1 MTTVSWKLFRDMK
14 TFKKILIANRGEIAV
29 RIVRT
34 CRKMGIATVAVYSE
48 FDRDALHVR
57 LADQAVPI
65 GALAAKESYLNI
77 EKIIAAARLTGAD
90 AIHPGYG
97 FLAENAAFASACED
111 AGITFIGPRADVIRE
126 LGSKSEARKLAQEA
140 GVPVVPTPAENEFP
154 KLIKASL
161 GGGGRGMRIVRN
173 AAEFKEAFSAAKG
186 EAERAFGD
194 GALLVEKYIEGA
206 RHVEVQIFGDHYG
219 GVMHLFERDCSVQRR
234 HQKIIEESPSP
245 AVTPEIRRRMAD
257 AALALARKVSY
268 TNAGT
273 VEFLLAPSGDFYFIE
288 VNTRIQ
294 VEHPVTEMV
303 AGPDLIRLQI
313 EIAQGAKLP
322 GAQTQ
327 QKGHAIEARLYAEDP
342 ANDFL
347 PSTGTLHVWQ
357 PPQSSEGLR
366 IDSGLEEGTEI
377 GVYYDPLLAK
387 VIAHAEDRESAIR
400 KLTHALRIFAAQG
413 LRTNRE
419 FLIAVL
425 ESEEFQGGRAHT
437 GFQLPFSAKADE
449 DLERIFCSAVR
460 TYIERKEHAGR
471 KILPSIPPRFRNNPT
486 AAPAMKLRIGEREYQ
501 VGEEE
506 SIIEALFVG
515 EGHVDALIKGVRYR
529 FDVCQYGADYYV
541 RSSLGQRQITRLPR
555 FPEKTAGGQHQSA
568 NSPMPGQV
576 LRILVAEGQT
586 VKPGDGLVV
595 LEAMK
600 MEQTIKA
607 TIQGVV
613 RAVLV
618 KPAEVVAPGQMLV
631 EIEAVEDANEHASST
646 AAKH

>member
-1 MTTVSWKLFRDMK
+1 MK
-14 TFKKILIANRGEIAV
+14 RFSKILIANRGEIAV
-29 RIVRT
+29 RILRT
-34 CRKMGIATVAVYSE
+34 CREMGIATVAVYSD
-48 FDRDALHVR
+48 FDHDALHAR

-65 GALAAKESYLNI
+65 GGAAAKESYLNI
-77 EKIIAAARLTGAD
+77 EKIIAGARLTGAD

-111 AGITFIGPRADVIRE
+111 AGIAFIGPRASVIE
-126 LGSKSEARKLAQEA
+126 ALGSKSEARKLAQEA
-140 GVPVVPTPAENEFP
+140 GVPVVPVPAENEFP

-173 AAEFKEAFSAAKG
+173 AGEFQTALAAAKG

-194 GALLVEKYIEGA
+194 GSLLVEKYLEGA
-206 RHVEVQIFGDHYG
+206 RHVEIQIFGDHNG
-219 GVMHLFERDCSVQRR
+219 NVMHLFERDCSVQRR

-245 AVTPEIRRRMAD
+245 AVTPEIRRSMTD
-257 AALALARKVSY
+257 AAMALARKVGY

-294 VEHPVTEMV
+294 VEHPVTEM
-303 AGPDLIRLQI
+303 ATGLDLIRLQI

-322 GAQTQ
+322 NAHPKQS
-327 QKGHAIEARLYAEDP
+327 GHTIEARLYAEDP

-347 PSTGTLHVWQ
+347 PSTGTLHVWR
-357 PPQSSEGLR
+357 PQETSTDLR
-366 IDSGLEEGTEI
+366 IDSGVEEGTEI

-387 VIAHAEDRESAIR
+387 VIAHAGDRESAIR
-400 KLTHALRIFAAQG
+400 KLTHVLRNFAAQG
-413 LRTNRE
+413 LQTNRE

-425 ESEEFQGGRAHT
+425 ESEEFQTGKAHT
-437 GFQLPFSAKADE
+437 GFQLLVSSAPDE
-449 DLERIFCSAVR
+449 ELDRLFCSVTRA
-460 TYIERKEHAGR
+460 YIERSEHAR
-471 KILPSIPPRFRNNPT
+471 RSILPSIPPRFRNNPT
-486 AAPAMKLRIGEREYQ
+486 PAPAMKFAVGEREYQ
-501 VGEEE
+501 VGDARGAIDTL
-506 SIIEALFVG
+506 SVG
-515 EGHVDALIKGVRYR
+515 EGHVEALVKGVRYR
-529 FDVCQYGADYYV
+529 FDIRQHGANYYV
-541 RSSLGQRQITRLPR
+541 RSRLGQQRVTRLPR
-555 FPEKTAGGQHQSA
+555 FPEKTGGDQHQSA

-576 LRILVAEGQT
+576 LRILVAEGQQ
-586 VKPGDGLVV
+586 VKPGDGLIV

-618 KPAEVVAPGQMLV
+618 QPAEVVAPGQMLV
-631 EIEAVEDANEHASST
+631 EIDAVEDANEHASST

>member
-1 MTTVSWKLFRDMK
+1 MK
-14 TFKKILIANRGEIAV
+14 NFSKILIANRGEIAV
-29 RIVRT
+29 RIMRT
-34 CRKMGIATVAVYSE
+34 CREMGIATVAVYSD

-65 GALAAKESYLNI
+65 GGAAAKESYLNI
-77 EKIIAAARLTGAD
+77 EKIIAAARLTGAE

-111 AGITFIGPRADVIRE
+111 AGIVFVGPPADVIRA
-126 LGSKSEARKLAQEA
+126 LGSKDQARKLAQEA
-140 GVPVVPTPAENEFP
+140 AVPVVPTPAENEFP

-173 AAEFKEAFSAAKG
+173 TAEFKEAFAAAKG

-194 GALLVEKYIEGA
+194 GALLIEKYIEGA
-206 RHVEVQIFGDHYG
+206 RHVEVQIFGDHHG
-219 GVMHLFERDCSVQRR
+219 DVMHLYERDCSVQRR

-245 AVTPEIRRRMAD
+245 AVTPEIRSRMTD
-257 AALALARKVSY
+257 AAMALARKVGY

-303 AGPDLIRLQI
+303 TGLDLIRLQI
-313 EIAQGAKLP
+313 EIAQGGKLP
-322 GAQTQ
+322 DAKPE

-342 ANDFL
+342 ANHFL
-347 PSTGTLHVWQ
+347 PSTGTLHVWR
-357 PPQSSEGLR
+357 PPETSAGLR
-366 IDSGLEEGTEI
+366 IDSGVEEGTEI

-387 VIAHAEDRESAIR
+387 IVAHGEDSRSAIR
-400 KLTHALRIFAAQG
+400 RLTHALRDFAAQG
-413 LRTNRE
+413 VQTNRE
-419 FLIAVL
+419 FLIAML
-425 ESEEFQGGRAHT
+425 ESEEFKGGRAHT
-437 GFQLPFSAKADE
+437 GFQLSVNAKADGAL
-449 DLERIFCSAVR
+449 DRIFCSVTRA
-460 TYIERKEHAGR
+460 YIERTEHAR
-471 KILPSIPPRFRNNPT
+471 RSILPSIPPRFRNNPT
-486 AAPAMKLRIGEREYQ
+486 TAPAMKFAVDEREYQ
-501 VGEEE
+501 VGDSPGAIDIL
-506 SIIEALFVG
+506 SIG
-515 EGHVDALIKGVRYR
+515 EGHVDALVKGVRYR
-529 FDVCQYGADYYV
+529 FDICQRGADYFV
-541 RSSLGQRQITRLPR
+541 RSSLGQLRVTRLPR

-576 LRILVAEGQT
+576 LRILVAEGQQ
-586 VKPGDGLVV
+586 VKPGDGLIV

-607 TIQGVV
+607 TIQGMV

>member
-1 MTTVSWKLFRDMK
+1 MSVW
-14 TFKKILIANRGEIAV
+14 
-29 RIVRT
+29 RT
-34 CRKMGIATVAVYSE
+34 RLCRSAA
-48 FDRDALHVR
+48 R
-57 LADQAVPI
+57 QAR
-65 GALAAKESYLNI
+65 ESYLNI
-77 EKIIAAARLTGAD
+77 EKIIAAARLAGAD

-97 FLAENAAFASACED
+97 FLAENAAFAAACED
-111 AGITFIGPRADVIRE
+111 AGIVFIGPRANVIKA

-140 GVPVVPTPAENEFP
+140 GVPVVPVPAENEFP
-154 KLIKASL
+154 KLIKAAM

-173 AAEFKEAFSAAKG
+173 AGEFRDAFASAKG

-206 RHVEVQIFGDHYG
+206 RHVEVQIFGDHQG
-219 GVMHLFERDCSVQRR
+219 DVMHLYERDCSVQRR

-245 AVTPEIRRRMAD
+245 AVTPEIQSRMTD
-257 AALALARKVSY
+257 AAMALARKVGY

-303 AGPDLIRLQI
+303 TGLDLIRLQI
-313 EIAQGAKLP
+313 EIAQGGKLP
-322 GAQTQ
+322 AAQPEQT
-327 QKGHAIEARLYAEDP
+327 GHAIEARLYAEDP

-347 PSTGTLHVWQ
+347 PSTGTLHVWR
-357 PPQSSEGLR
+357 PPEPSPGLR
-366 IDSGLEEGTEI
+366 IDSGVEEGSEI

-387 VIAHAEDRESAIR
+387 VIAHAKDRESATR
-400 KLTHALRIFAAQG
+400 KLTHALRNFSTQG
-413 LRTNRE
+413 VQTNRE

-425 ESEEFQGGRAHT
+425 ESNEFKAGKAHT
-437 GFQLPFSAKADE
+437 GFQLPVSKKADE
-449 DLERIFCSAVR
+449 ELERIYCAVTR
-460 TYIERKEHAGR
+460 ACIEQTEHAR
-471 KILPSIPPRFRNNPT
+471 RTILPSIPPRFRNNPT
-486 AAPAMKLRIGEREYQ
+486 PAPVMKFAVGEREYQ
-501 VGEEE
+501 VGD
-506 SIIEALFVG
+506 SRGAIDILYVG
-515 EGHVDALIKGVRYR
+515 KDHVDALVKGVRYR
-529 FDVCQYGADYYV
+529 FDILQHGADYYV
-541 RSSLGQRQITRLPR
+541 RSSLGQQRVTRLPR
-555 FPEKTAGGQHQSA
+555 FPEKTASEKHQSA

-576 LRILVAEGQT
+576 LRILVAEGQA
-586 VKPGDGLVV
+586 VKPGDALIV

>member
-1 MTTVSWKLFRDMK
+1 MK

-29 RIVRT
+29 RIMHT
-34 CRKMGIATVAVYSE
+34 CRAMGIATVAMYSD

-57 LADQAVPI
+57 MADQAVPI
-65 GALAAKESYLNI
+65 GSAAAKESYLNI
-77 EKIIAAARLTGAD
+77 EKIIAATRLTGAD

-111 AGITFIGPRADVIRE
+111 AGIAFIGPRASVIE
-126 LGSKSEARKLAQEA
+126 ALGSKNEARKLAQEA

-161 GGGGRGMRIVRN
+161 GGGGRGMRIVRS
-173 AAEFKEAFSAAKG
+173 AAEFTEAFAAAKG

-194 GALLVEKYIEGA
+194 GTLLVEKYIEGA
-206 RHVEVQIFGDHYG
+206 RHVEVQIFGDHHG
-219 GVMHLFERDCSVQRR
+219 RVMHLFERDCSIQRR

-245 AVTPEIRRRMAD
+245 AVTPEIRSRMTN
-257 AALALARKVSY
+257 AAVALARKVGY

-303 AGPDLIRLQI
+303 TGMDLIRLQI
-313 EIAQGAKLP
+313 EIAQSGKVPA
-322 GAQTQ
+322 AQPEQ
-327 QKGHAIEARLYAEDP
+327 IGHAIEARLYAEDP

-347 PSTGTLHVWQ
+347 PSTGTLHVWR
-357 PPQSSEGLR
+357 PPEPARGLR
-366 IDSGLEEGTEI
+366 IDSGVEEGTEI

-387 VIAHAEDRESAIR
+387 VVAHAEDRDSAIR
-400 KLTHALRIFAAQG
+400 KLTHALRSFGAQG
-413 LRTNRE
+413 VQTNRE
-419 FLIAVL
+419 LLIAML
-425 ESEEFQGGRAHT
+425 ESEEFKSGKAHT
-437 GFQLPFSAKADE
+437 GFKLPVSAKADE
-449 DLERIFCSAVR
+449 ELERIFCSVTRAF
-460 TYIERKEHAGR
+460 IEGTEHARR

-486 AAPAMKLRIGEREYQ
+486 PAPAMKFAIGKSEYQIGESRGAIGTLSI
-501 VGEEE
+501 GEDY
-506 SIIEALFVG
+506 
-515 EGHVDALIKGVRYR
+515 VDALVKDVRYR
-529 FDVCQYGADYYV
+529 FDICQRGADYYV
-541 RSSLGQRQITRLPR
+541 SSSLGQQRVTRLPR
-555 FPEKTAGGQHQSA
+555 FPEKTAAGQHQSA

-576 LRILVAEGQT
+576 LRILVAEGQA
-586 VKPGDGLVV
+586 VKPGDGLIV

-631 EIEAVEDANEHASST
+631 EIEAVEDANEHAGST

>member
-1 MTTVSWKLFRDMK
+1 MK
-14 TFKKILIANRGEIAV
+14 RFSKILIANRGEIAV
-29 RIVRT
+29 RIMRT
-34 CRKMGIATVAVYSE
+34 CREMGIETVAVYSD
-48 FDRDALHVR
+48 FDRDALQVR

-65 GALAAKESYLNI
+65 GGAQAKESYLNI
-77 EKIIAAARLTGAD
+77 EKIIAAAKLSGAE

-97 FLAENAAFASACED
+97 FLAENAQFAMACEKS
-111 AGITFIGPRADVIRE
+111 GIVFIGPRADVIRA
-126 LGSKSEARKLAQEA
+126 LGSKAEARKLAQEA
-140 GVPVVPTPAENEFP
+140 GVPVVPTPAHDEFP

-173 AAEFKEAFSAAKG
+173 AAEFKEALAAAKG
-186 EAERAFGD
+186 EAERAFRD
-194 GALLVEKYIEGA
+194 GTLLIEKYIEGA

-219 GVMHLFERDCSVQRR
+219 DVMHLFERDCSVQRR

-245 AVTPEIRRRMAD
+245 AVTPEIRSRMTD
-257 AALALARKVSY
+257 AAMALARKVGY

-303 AGPDLIRLQI
+303 TGLDLIRLQI
-313 EIAQGAKLP
+313 EIAQGGKLP
-322 GAQTQ
+322 EAPQQT
-327 QKGHAIEARLYAEDP
+327 GHAIEARLYAENP
-342 ANDFL
+342 ANNFL
-347 PSTGTLHVWQ
+347 PSTGTLHVWRL
-357 PPQSSEGLR
+357 PETSAGLR
-366 IDSGLEEGTEI
+366 IDSGVEEGSEI

-387 VIAHAEDRESAIR
+387 VIADANDRESAIR
-400 KLTHALRIFAAQG
+400 KLTHALRNFAAQG
-413 LRTNRE
+413 VQTNRG

-425 ESEEFQGGRAHT
+425 ESEEFKGGKAHT
-437 GFQLPFSAKADE
+437 GFQLPVASAADE
-449 DLERIFCSAVR
+449 EQDRVFCSVTR
-460 TYIERKEHAGR
+460 VYIERTEHAR
-471 KILPSIPPRFRNNPT
+471 RTILPKIPPRFRNNPT
-486 AAPAMKLRIGEREYQ
+486 PALAMKFAIGEREYQ
-501 VGEEE
+501 VGNARGTIDIL
-506 SIIEALFVG
+506 SVG
-515 EGHVDALIKGVRYR
+515 ENHVNALVKGVRYR
-529 FDVCQYGADYYV
+529 FDICQRGDDYYV
-541 RSSLGQRQITRLPR
+541 RSSLGQQRVTRLPR
-555 FPEKTAGGQHQSA
+555 FPEMTAGGQHQSA

-576 LRILVAEGQT
+576 LRILVAEGQP
-586 VKPGDGLVV
+586 VKPGDGLIV

>member
-1 MTTVSWKLFRDMK
+1 MK

-29 RIVRT
+29 RIMRT
-34 CRKMGIATVAVYSE
+34 CREMGIGTIAVYSE

-65 GALAAKESYLNI
+65 GGAQAKESYLNI

-111 AGITFIGPRADVIRE
+111 AGIVFIGPRADVIGV
-126 LGSKSEARKLAQEA
+126 LGSKNEARKLAQEA

-161 GGGGRGMRIVRN
+161 GGGGRGMRIVRD
-173 AAEFKEAFSAAKG
+173 AAEFKEAFAAARG

-194 GALLVEKYIEGA
+194 GALLIEKYIEGA
-206 RHVEVQIFGDHYG
+206 RHVEVQIFGDHLG
-219 GVMHLFERDCSVQRR
+219 DVMHLYERDCSVQRR

-245 AVTPEIRRRMAD
+245 AVTPEIRSRMTE
-257 AALALARKVSY
+257 AAVTLARKVGY

-303 AGPDLIRLQI
+303 TGLDLIRLQI
-313 EIAQGAKLP
+313 EIAQGGKLP
-322 GAQTQ
+322 GAQPEQT
-327 QKGHAIEARLYAEDP
+327 GHAIEARLYAEDP
-342 ANDFL
+342 ANDFV
-347 PSTGTLHVWQ
+347 PSTGVLHVWR
-357 PPQSSEGLR
+357 PPETSAGLR
-366 IDSGLEEGTEI
+366 IDSGVEEGTGI

-387 VIAHAEDRESAIR
+387 IVAHGEDRRSAIR
-400 KLTHALRIFAAQG
+400 KLTHALRNFAAQG
-413 LRTNRE
+413 PLTNRE
-419 FLIAVL
+419 FLIAML
-425 ESEEFQGGRAHT
+425 ESEEFQSGRAHT
-437 GFQLPFSAKADE
+437 GFRLAFSSAADE
-449 DLERIFCSAVR
+449 ELDRIFCSITRA
-460 TYIERKEHAGR
+460 YIERTEHAR
-471 KILPSIPPRFRNNPT
+471 RAVLPSIPLSFRNNPT
-486 AAPAMKLRIGEREYQ
+486 MTPAMKLVIGKSEYQ
-501 VGEEE
+501 SSDSHSGIKFI
-506 SIIEALFVG
+506 SIGAD
-515 EGHVDALIKGVRYR
+515 HVDALVKSVRYH
-529 FDVCQYGADYYV
+529 FDIYQRGADYYV
-541 RSSLGQRQITRLPR
+541 RSSLGQRQVTRLLR
-555 FPEKTAGGQHQSA
+555 FPEKAASAQHQSA

-576 LRILVAEGQT
+576 LRILVAEGQA
-586 VKPGDGLVV
+586 VKPGDGLIV

-631 EIEAVEDANEHASST
+631 EIEAVEDANEHASSS